1 LKVKLLVLL
10 VKDESILAISSW
22 TPWDVLLNFKN
33 VFQLKLVKFSV
44 CLIIKQVLNIEFTYL
59 LLAFLLRTNN
69 REFRFINLALYK
81 SLNAFHVKNVFTQL

>member
-22 TPWDVLLNFKN
+22 TPWDVLLDFKN

-59 LLAFLLRTNN
+59 LLAILLRTNN
-69 REFRFINLALYK
+69 REFWFINLALYK
-81 SLNAFHVKNVFTQL
+81 YLNAFHVKNVFTQL